1 MRLTDFE
8 KITIKETAKDIF
20 GPDAKIFLFGSRA
33 DDSIKGGDIDLFIE
47 TTNLASLQDKISF
60 ISKLKLKLGDQ
71 KIDVVVNSLKQ
82 NDKKIFRVAKKTG
95 IAI

>member
-1 MRLTDFE
+1 MRLTELE

-20 GPDAKIFLFGSRA
+20 GKDAKIFLFGSRA

-47 TTNLASLQDKISF
+47 TEKYTSLQDKISF
-60 ISKLKLKLGDQ
+60 ISNLKWKLGDQ
-71 KIDVVVNSLKQ
+71 KIDVIVKTPNKK
-82 NDKKIFRVAKKTG
+82 DKKIYRIAKETG

>member
-8 KITIKETAKDIF
+8 KNTIKKIAKNIF
-20 GPDAKIFLFGSRA
+20 GTYVKIFLFGSRV

-47 TTNLASLQDKISF
+47 TANLASLQDKISF

-71 KIDVVVNSLKQ
+71 KIDVVVNSPEQKA
-82 NDKKIFRVAKKTG
+82 KRIFRVAKENG
-95 IAI
+95 IEI